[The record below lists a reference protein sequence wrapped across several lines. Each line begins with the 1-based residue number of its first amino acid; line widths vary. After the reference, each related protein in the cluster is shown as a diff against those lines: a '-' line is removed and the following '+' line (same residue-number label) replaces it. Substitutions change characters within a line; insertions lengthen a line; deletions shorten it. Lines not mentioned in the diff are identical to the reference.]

1 MCDLLTVNRIEN
13 LKVGMPLI
21 RTNTNQEVIIEDINI
36 IENKIKLSN
45 NKNYV
50 TLSTIKR
57 WYKILD
63 KIQCT
68 SLCVTTPKQVF
79 DMYMEEIKNREIAAR
94 KQKTKTIKNNC
105 IPIREDLIRY
115 CKQID
120 KLVER
125 VASRYNSFYL
135 DNRNIFEI
143 MRGSKS
149 FIVYFN
155 EKVLDD
161 KLKNLLTYNDKVRG
175 NNYEIKVT
183 SNNESNIVKNII
195 KSIVNK

>member
-1 MCDLLTVNRIEN
+1 MSDLLTINRIEN
-13 LKVGMPLI
+13 LKVGMTLI

-36 IENKIKLSN
+36 IENKIRLSN
-45 NKNYV
+45 NKKYI

-57 WYKILD
+57 WYKIPD

-94 KQKTKTIKNNC
+94 KQKTIKDNC
-105 IPIREDLIRY
+105 IPIREDLINY

-120 KLVER
+120 KLIER

-143 MRGSKS
+143 MKGKKS

-155 EKVLDD
+155 ERVLDD

-183 SNNESNIVKNII
+183 SNNESNIVKDII

>member
-1 MCDLLTVNRIEN
+1 MSELLTINRIEN
-13 LKVGMPLI
+13 LKAGMTLI
-21 RTNTNQEVIIEDINI
+21 RTNTNQEVVVEDINI
-36 IENKIKLSN
+36 IENKIRLSN
-45 NKNYV
+45 NKKYI
-50 TLSTIKR
+50 TLSTLKR

-63 KIQCT
+63 KVQCT

-94 KQKTKTIKNNC
+94 KQKTKTIKNN
-105 IPIREDLIRY
+105 PIREDLINY

-120 KLVER
+120 KLAER

-143 MRGSKS
+143 MKGSKS

-155 EKVLDD
+155 ARVLDD

-183 SNNESNIVKNII
+183 SNNESNIVKYII

>member
-1 MCDLLTVNRIEN
+1 MSELLTINRIEN
-13 LKVGMPLI
+13 LKVGMTLI
-21 RTNTNQEVIIEDINI
+21 RTNTNQEVIVEDINI
-36 IENKIKLSN
+36 IENKIRLSN
-45 NKNYV
+45 NKKYI

-63 KIQCT
+63 KVPCN

-79 DMYMEEIKNREIAAR
+79 DMYMEEIKNREIAA
-94 KQKTKTIKNNC
+94 TKTIKNNC
-105 IPIREDLIRY
+105 IPIREDLINY

-143 MRGSKS
+143 MKGKKS

-155 EKVLDD
+155 ERVLDD

-183 SNNESNIVKNII
+183 SNNESNIIKDII

>member
-1 MCDLLTVNRIEN
+1 MSELLTINRIEN
-13 LKVGMPLI
+13 LKVGMTLI
-21 RTNTNQEVIIEDINI
+21 RTNTNQEVIVEDINI
-36 IENKIKLSN
+36 LENKIRLSN
-45 NKNYV
+45 NKKYI

-57 WYKILD
+57 WYKIID
-63 KIQCT
+63 KVQCT

-94 KQKTKTIKNNC
+94 KQKTIKDNC
-105 IPIREDLIRY
+105 ISIREDLINY

-120 KLVER
+120 KLMER

-143 MRGSKS
+143 MKGKKS

-155 EKVLDD
+155 ERVLDD

-183 SNNESNIVKNII
+183 SNNESNIVKDII

>member
-1 MCDLLTVNRIEN
+1 MCELLTINRIEN
-13 LKVGMPLI
+13 LKVGMTLI
-21 RTNTNQEVIIEDINI
+21 RTNTNQEVIVEDINI
-36 IENKIKLSN
+36 IENKIRLSN
-45 NKNYV
+45 NNKYV

-57 WYKILD
+57 WYKIID
-63 KIQCT
+63 KVQCT
-68 SLCVTTPKQVF
+68 SLCVTTPQQVF
-79 DMYMEEIKNREIAAR
+79 DMYMEEIKIREIAAR

-105 IPIREDLIRY
+105 IPIRGDLIKY

-143 MRGSKS
+143 MKGSKS

-155 EKVLDD
+155 ERVLDD

-183 SNNESNIVKNII
+183 STNESNIVKDII

>member
-1 MCDLLTVNRIEN
+1 MCELLTINRIDN
-13 LKVGMPLI
+13 LKVGMVLI
-21 RTNTNQEVIIEDINI
+21 RTNTNQEVIVEDINI
-36 IENKIKLSN
+36 LENKIRLSN
-45 NKNYV
+45 NKKYI

-63 KIQCT
+63 KVQCT

-94 KQKTKTIKNNC
+94 KQKTIKDNC
-105 IPIREDLIRY
+105 IPIREDLINY

-120 KLVER
+120 KLMER

-143 MRGSKS
+143 MKGKKS

-155 EKVLDD
+155 ERVLDD

-183 SNNESNIVKNII
+183 SNNESNIVKDII

>member
-1 MCDLLTVNRIEN
+1 MSELLTINRIEN
-13 LKVGMPLI
+13 LRVGMTLI
-21 RTNTNQEVIIEDINI
+21 RTNTNQEVIVEDINI
-36 IENKIKLSN
+36 LENKIRLSN
-45 NKNYV
+45 NKKYI

-63 KIQCT
+63 KVPCN
-68 SLCVTTPKQVF
+68 SLCVTTPQQVF

-94 KQKTKTIKNNC
+94 KQNTIKDNC
-105 IPIREDLIRY
+105 IPIREDLINY

-143 MRGSKS
+143 MKGSKS

-155 EKVLDD
+155 ERVLDD

>member
-1 MCDLLTVNRIEN
+1 MCELLTINRIDN
-13 LKVGMPLI
+13 LKVGMVLI
-21 RTNTNQEVIIEDINI
+21 RTNTNQEVIVEDINI
-36 IENKIKLSN
+36 LENKIRLSN
-45 NKNYV
+45 NKKYI

-63 KIQCT
+63 KVQCT
-68 SLCVTTPKQVF
+68 SLCVTTPQQVF
-79 DMYMEEIKNREIAAR
+79 DMYIEEIKNREIAAR
-94 KQKTKTIKNNC
+94 KQNTIKDNC
-105 IPIREDLIRY
+105 IPIREDLINY

-143 MRGSKS
+143 MKGKKS

-155 EKVLDD
+155 ERVLDD